1 MVATGGSWFVVAR
14 DYAPKGTLPALYNNK
29 APVIFFGIATK
40 GANGIEKGAVFEILT
55 RAHEM

>member
-1 MVATGGSWFVVAR
+1 VKSKPKRPHGSLSSWKMSA
-14 DYAPKGTLPALYNNK
+14 AAK

-40 GANGIEKGAVFEILT
+40 VANGIEKGAVFEVLT